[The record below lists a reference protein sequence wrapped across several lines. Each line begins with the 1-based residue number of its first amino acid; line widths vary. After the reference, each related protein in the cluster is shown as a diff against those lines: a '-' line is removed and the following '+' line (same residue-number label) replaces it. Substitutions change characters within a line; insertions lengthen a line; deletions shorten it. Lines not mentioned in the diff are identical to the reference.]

1 MSGEL
6 AGAEPRLVTPGQVV
20 GPVTGKRT
28 GTGTFTKGEEIIAT
42 RLGWVRENSGVV
54 SVDPVNTF
62 YLPRSGDLVVGIV
75 ESVRNNLWFAEING
89 AFNGLL
95 PMSLAPWK
103 VEFGAAR
110 QHMDVGDCILA
121 RVQEVDET
129 HNVVLTMKGVGLR
142 KLNDGVV
149 VELAPHHVE
158 RFSNSSNDLLKKLR
172 DASDCRIIPGQN
184 GRVWVDG
191 DSDGIAFVRG
201 VFDIYRES
209 GHLSNIDELVDAAIE
224 SNVSGGEA

>member
-1 MSGEL
+1 MSGDSV
-6 AGAEPRLVTPGQVV
+6 GAELRLVTPGQVIGSV
-20 GPVTGKRT
+20 SGKRT
-28 GTGTFTKGEEIIAT
+28 GTGTFTAGEEIIAT
-42 RLGWVRENSGVV
+42 RLGWVRDNEGVI
-54 SVDPVNTF
+54 SVDAVNTF

-110 QHMDVGDCILA
+110 EHMDVGDCILA

-149 VELAPHHVE
+149 LELAPNHTE
-158 RFSNSSNDLLKKLR
+158 KFANSSLDILKRLR
-172 DASDCRIIPGQN
+172 DASDCRIIPAQN
-184 GRVWVDG
+184 GRIWVDG
-191 DSDGIAFVRG
+191 DSEGIAFARSII
-201 VFDIYRES
+201 DIYRNC
-209 GHLSNIDELVDAAIE
+209 GHMSDVDQRADEAIGNKE
-224 SNVSGGEA
+224 NRGEA